1 MGFLDKLRNI
11 LGGPPH
17 VQADSAEDDA
27 TLHEEFGAGDPGEG
41 DLRYMEDT
49 GGGAYS
55 TGIRYA
61 GSESA
66 EAAEEDLESEE
77 APPDPDP

>member
-1 MGFLDKLRNI
+1 MAFLDKLRKI
-11 LGGPPH
+11 LGGPPQ
-17 VQADSAEDDA
+17 VRAGSAEDAA
-27 TLHEEFGAGDPGEG
+27 TLHEEFAAPDQGES
-41 DLRYMEDT
+41 DVRYMEDT

-61 GSESA
+61 ESESA

-77 APPDPDP
+77 APRNPDP